1 MDPDGPHLSPPPRL
15 TRRHALPLAPLS
27 LAAGAA
33 LLCFLRRA
41 TSSLHLLHFC
51 GASSPSPLPL
61 PFITAAMALPG
72 GVKQMII
79 TFGAISLLKKVDQTD
94 ARVVAICRMIFVVY
108 MAISLSVQL
117 YIRSRILAK
126 KEGGTVTVPPKP
138 ASPFAALSEPAPD
151 ADATPAPAAKEGDAS
166 AEEEVDATIDA
177 TTGGRREP
185 RGAGAPAELQVMTT
199 EEYDLSVLAT
209 VRRGLLFN
217 ALLLSLF
224 HLKMGSLNP
233 LVITSAT
240 GLVRLVDEPL
250 FQLHVLGRP
259 AVDALQRP
267 FKPEVNP
274 LVAMLTGTPP
284 DGDDADA
291 NADAA
296 SPANA
301 TETVAT
307 APVMAAGEKGGAKGA
322 ASSKTTARRRKVA
335 TGTGAT
341 RRVPA
346 AAAGRKDE

>member
-1 MDPDGPHLSPPPRL
+1 
-15 TRRHALPLAPLS
+15 
-27 LAAGAA
+27 
-33 LLCFLRRA
+33 
-41 TSSLHLLHFC
+41 
-51 GASSPSPLPL
+51 
-61 PFITAAMALPG
+61 MALPG

-126 KEGGTVTVPPKP
+126 KEGGTVTVPAKP

-151 ADATPAPAAKEGDAS
+151 ADATSAPAAKDGDVS
-166 AEEEVDATIDA
+166 AEEEVDATVDA
-177 TTGGRREP
+177 TANGRRQP
-185 RGAGAPAELQVMTT
+185 RGAAAAAEPQVMTT

-240 GLVRLVDEPL
+240 GLARLLDEPL

-259 AVDALQRP
+259 AVNALQRP

-274 LVAMLTGTPP
+274 LIAMLTGTPP
-284 DGDDADA
+284 DGDDADG
-291 NADAA
+291 NADAG
-296 SPANA
+296 SPTNA
-301 TETVAT
+301 TAAVAA
-307 APVMAAGEKGGAKGA
+307 APATAAGEQGKAKGA
-322 ASSKTTARRRKVA
+322 ASSTTTARRRKTA
-335 TGTGAT
+335 AGTGAT
-341 RRVPA
+341 RRVSTA
-346 AAAGRKDE
+346 TAGRKDE

>member
-1 MDPDGPHLSPPPRL
+1 
-15 TRRHALPLAPLS
+15 
-27 LAAGAA
+27 
-33 LLCFLRRA
+33 
-41 TSSLHLLHFC
+41 
-51 GASSPSPLPL
+51 
-61 PFITAAMALPG
+61 MALPG

-94 ARVVAICRMIFVVY
+94 ARVVAICRVIFVVY

-138 ASPFAALSEPAPD
+138 ASPFAALSEPAPN
-151 ADATPAPAAKEGDAS
+151 ADAVDAAAKDGDAS
-166 AEEEVDATIDA
+166 AEEDVDATVDA
-177 TTGGRREP
+177 TAGGRRKP
-185 RGAGAPAELQVMTT
+185 RGAAAAAEPQVMTT

-217 ALLLSLF
+217 ALLLSVF

-240 GLVRLVDEPL
+240 GLARLLDEPL

-274 LVAMLTGTPP
+274 LMAMLTGTPP
-284 DGDDADA
+284 DVADADA
-291 NADAA
+291 DAPAADADA
-296 SPANA
+296 PAA
-301 TETVAT
+301 VAA
-307 APVMAAGEKGGAKGA
+307 APVTAAGGGEGAKGA
-322 ASSKTTARRRKVA
+322 AASATTARRRKA
-335 TGTGAT
+335 AAGTGAT

-346 AAAGRKDE
+346 VAGRKDK